1 MPTPFAAGENYTI
14 ELDGEHVVGRVWR
27 RPDLD
32 SASGARSADEMASHL
47 RSLTTE
53 KRNSLLLDLR
63 EAPAIAG
70 PRTVETLSDLLRGCE
85 KAGVR
90 IAVIL
95 SGDAMQLLQFRRLV
109 STFAPSAGRAAVT
122 VAEGEQWL
130 SAGSRGK

>member
-1 MPTPFAAGENYTI
+1 MPTPFAAGENYAI

-32 SASGARSADEMASHL
+32 SASGARSADEMAAHL

-53 KRNSLLLDLR
+53 KRKSLLLDLR
-63 EAPAIAG
+63 DAPAIAG

-122 VAEGEQWL
+122 LAEGEQWL
-130 SAGSRGK
+130 SAGIRGK